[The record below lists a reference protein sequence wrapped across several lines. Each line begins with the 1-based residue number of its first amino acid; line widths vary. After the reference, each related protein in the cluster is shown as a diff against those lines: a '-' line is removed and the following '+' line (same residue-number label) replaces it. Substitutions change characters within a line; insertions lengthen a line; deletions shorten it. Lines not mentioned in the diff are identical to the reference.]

1 MLMVTDEDEN
11 VKEDIWKDITLPKI
25 HAKVTA
31 IQEANITR
39 IETEEVEKE
48 SFEHDQWL
56 DVTEGESRADI
67 ASKKIPLEDITVFEV
82 VENLQSS
89 DEVDAEYETDTQP
102 TTEQVHSV
110 ESHAEKVS
118 RDTEMKEME
127 TAEVQESCEDNQE
140 VSKEI
145 KVLRLTWEELLL
157 AERHMESE
165 KHAEAEIQP
174 NNEQV
179 HSGES
184 HAEKVSRD
192 TEMKEME
199 TAEVQE
205 SCEDNKVVSKEIKV
219 LRLTWEELLL
229 AERHLESEKNAEAE
243 IQPNNEQVHSG
254 GSHAEKVCQDTEMKE
269 METAEVQES
278 CEDNQEVSKEIKVL
292 RLTWEELLLAERH
305 MESEKHA
312 EAEIQPNNEQV
323 HSGESHDEKVFRDT
337 EMKEMETTE
346 VQKSCEVNKEVA
358 KEIKVLRLTWE
369 ELLLA
374 ERHMES
380 AVVEDLS
387 SDQVK
392 STRLTLPQEDPAIQ
406 AFKIIS
412 NDR

>member
-1 MLMVTDEDEN
+1 MSEKFFKRTSYYSNNDSGSVRLLHSKPKGKFRAKLDLYHFADETNKEESNDVQEFKAELTEDVKWFMVTKEDEN
-11 VKEDIWKDITLPKI
+11 VKEGICEDITSPEV

-31 IQEANITR
+31 IQEANIPR
-39 IETEEVEKE
+39 IETKGVEGE
-48 SFEHDQWL
+48 ALEHDQWL
-56 DVTEGESRADI
+56 DVTEGESWGDI
-67 ASKKIPLEDITVFEV
+67 VSREIPLEDITVFEV
-82 VENLQSS
+82 ARNLQWS
-89 DEVDAEYETDTQP
+89 DQVDAEYETETQA

-110 ESHAEKVS
+110 ESHAKRVS
-118 RDTEMKEME
+118 QDTEMKGME
-127 TAEVQESCEDNQE
+127 TAEVQKGCEDNNK
-140 VSKEI
+140 VAKEI

-179 HSGES
+179 YSGES
-184 HAEKVSRD
+184 HDEKVSRD

-205 SCEDNKVVSKEIKV
+205 TSEDNK
-219 LRLTWEELLL
+219 
-229 AERHLESEKNAEAE
+229 
-243 IQPNNEQVHSG
+243 
-254 GSHAEKVCQDTEMKE
+254 
-269 METAEVQES
+269 EV
-278 CEDNQEVSKEIKVL
+278 
-292 RLTWEELLLAERH
+292 T
-305 MESEKHA
+305 
-312 EAEIQPNNEQV
+312 
-323 HSGESHDEKVFRDT
+323 
-337 EMKEMETTE
+337 
-346 VQKSCEVNKEVA
+346 

-392 STRLTLPQEDPAIQ
+392 STRLTLTQEDPAIQ